1 MRLLEVFG
9 GIQELYYLRR
19 EVVMPYKSNSELPAA
34 ARKRLSSHQQT
45 VFREA
50 FNNALKEYH
59 GNESKAFAVAWVAA
73 KKA

>member
-1 MRLLEVFG
+1 
-9 GIQELYYLRR
+9 
-19 EVVMPYKSNSELPAA
+19 MPYKTNSELPLA

-50 FNNALKEYH
+50 FNSALKTYH
-59 GNESKAFAVAWVAA
+59 GNESKAFAVAWAAA

>member
-1 MRLLEVFG
+1 
-9 GIQELYYLRR
+9 
-19 EVVMPYKSNSELPAA
+19 MPYKSNSELPAA